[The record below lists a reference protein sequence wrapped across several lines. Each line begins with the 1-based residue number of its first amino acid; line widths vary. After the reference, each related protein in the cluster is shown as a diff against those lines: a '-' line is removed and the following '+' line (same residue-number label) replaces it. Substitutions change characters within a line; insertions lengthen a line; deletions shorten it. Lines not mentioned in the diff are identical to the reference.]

1 MNSNGFG
8 FSFHF
13 GGDDNDDSNRNNQNP
28 FGFGGGLG
36 DILGQFGNMMSGLGD
51 AMNSSEPGEAVNY
64 AVAERMA
71 LSQIGDVAKM
81 GAAEVSAVEESVQ
94 LVELWLDEATILPAS
109 GNKVEAWNQREW
121 LSNTLDGWKRFIT
134 PMAEQTQK
142 AQMHSVDQGQD
153 ENFMA
158 QLAAPMQQMAAMN
171 QAMQLS
177 AKLSELSSQALSGS
191 DFGIDVAP
199 SGTTALLPHNLKRA
213 TEELGLPA
221 QEVLVYLAAKEAAR
235 QRLFRHVPWL
245 QERMVASVEEYAQ
258 GLEMDTSMLDEFM
271 RNMEAAAGDPA
282 RMQEAIEGMQDLDL
296 NNLLVSRNEGAK
308 ERLATLLA
316 LIEGWSEY
324 VVAEA
329 LAERMPSSK
338 QLDQAW
344 KKRRSSGGSAQNAFA
359 NITGLV
365 MDDIAVDQARELWR
379 RVTVAVGI
387 EKRDKVWDHPDFM
400 PTADD
405 VENSAEFIDSL
416 LDSADSDFDPIAE
429 IAKLE
434 AMLEQDGPDASE
446 ASSAEDSA
454 DAPQEDSGNDGS
466 DAPDEENGKQD

>member
-51 AMNSSEPGEAVNY
+51 AMNHSEPGEAVNY

-81 GAAEVSAVEESVQ
+81 GTAEVSAVEESVR

-121 LSNTLDGWKRFIT
+121 LTNTLDGWKRFIT

-142 AQMHSVDQGQD
+142 AQMHQVDEGPD
-153 ENFMA
+153 DNFMA

-171 QAMQLS
+171 QAMQLA

-258 GLEMDTSMLDEFM
+258 GLEMDTTMLEEFM

-282 RMQEAIEGMQDLDL
+282 RMQEAIEGMQDLDM

-329 LAERMPSSK
+329 LADRMPSTK

-344 KKRRSSGGSAQNAFA
+344 QKRRSSGGSAQNAFA

-365 MDDIAVDQARELWR
+365 MDDITVDQARELWR

-400 PTADD
+400 PTAND

-416 LDSADSDFDPIAE
+416 LDSAGSDFDPIAE

-434 AMLEQDGPDASE
+434 AMLEQNDSDEAESSDDTHGENPDGTDTPE
-446 ASSAEDSA
+446 
-454 DAPQEDSGNDGS
+454 Q
-466 DAPDEENGKQD
+466 ENGTKD